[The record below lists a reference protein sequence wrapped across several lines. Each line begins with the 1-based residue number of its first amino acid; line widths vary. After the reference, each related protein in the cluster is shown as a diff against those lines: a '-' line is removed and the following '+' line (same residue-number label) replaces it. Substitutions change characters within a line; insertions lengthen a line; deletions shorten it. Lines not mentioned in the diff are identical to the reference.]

1 MTLLPIH
8 FTSGGAMIKA
18 TEVTIADVARYILEK
33 SGQMTTMK
41 LQKLCYYAQVWHCYH
56 LERRLFKEEVQAWAY
71 GPVSYDLF
79 ELHRGKYQI
88 TADEMPVCSTAN
100 LSVESATVIDQV
112 LNAYGAFT
120 GAQLSDLSHSET
132 PWIETRSQVT
142 EQSQSPVITIEKMY
156 EFAVSTSA
164 KG

>member
-1 MTLLPIH
+1 
-8 FTSGGAMIKA
+8 MIKD

-41 LQKLCYYAQVWHCYH
+41 LQKLCYYSQVWHCYH
-56 LERRLFKEEVQAWAY
+56 LERRLFKEDVQAWAY

-88 TADEMPVCSTAN
+88 SADEVHLCSPSI
-100 LSVESATVIDQV
+100 LSVESAKVIDQV
-112 LNAYGAFT
+112 LNAYGTFT

-156 EFAVSTSA
+156 EFAASLDA
-164 KG
+164 RK

>member
-1 MTLLPIH
+1 
-8 FTSGGAMIKA
+8 MIKD
-18 TEVTIADVARYILEK
+18 TQVTIADVARYILEK

-41 LQKLCYYAQVWHCYH
+41 LQKLCYYSQVWHCYH
-56 LERRLFKEEVQAWAY
+56 LEKRLFKEEVQAWAY

-88 TADEMPVCSTAN
+88 SAEEVPLRSTPIF
-100 LSVESATVIDQV
+100 SVESAEVIDQV
-112 LNAYGAFT
+112 LNAYGTFT

-156 EFAVSTSA
+156 EFAASLDA
-164 KG
+164 RK